1 MRKTK
6 LRLSPEQ
13 EYNLKNV
20 VLQNGQPLIKK
31 GNKAFIFED
40 RKEYNYKYCL
50 FEDNSELMIIDKKKN
65 LISIFKSMEDLQ
77 KFAEQN
83 NLIITN

>member
-1 MRKTK
+1 METK
-6 LRLSPEQ
+6 LRISPEQ
-13 EYNLKNV
+13 EYILKDV

-40 RKEYNYKYCL
+40 SKEYNYKYCL
-50 FEDNSELMIIDKKKN
+50 FEDNSDFMIIDKKQN
-65 LISIFKSMEDLQ
+65 LISIFKSMQDLQ